1 MQFNGA
7 KIVKL
12 ARSKTLISNI
22 YTNAMT
28 LRRLFA
34 EFIGTFFLAL
44 VVCMTT
50 YSKVS
55 AEQNIKF
62 CVQLATVA
70 N

>member
-1 MQFNGA
+1 MCFKKAMYFDGA

-34 EFIGTFFLAL
+34 EFIGTFFL
-44 VVCMTT
+44 
-50 YSKVS
+50 
-55 AEQNIKF
+55 I
-62 CVQLATVA
+62 QLRLFSY
-70 N
+70 